1 MVVRCEDV
9 WREISNYIDGDVEP
23 ELRAAMDAHIR
34 GCERCTAVLAGT
46 KNIVALYGD
55 ERMVEVPLGFGQRL
69 YQRLEETMPRRRGS
83 ALGWTIAFAFAAML
97 ILSFEVG
104 NSPNS
109 HPFSARSEHAQPG
122 EHIPRN
128 LAVVV
133 ENTGKLFHVAGCP
146 FIKTEG
152 GVRSVTAEEALK
164 EGYTPCVRCLRK
176 YLDTAQGHDDSDSD
190 ESTPVQALLPQ

>member
-9 WREISNYIDGDVEP
+9 WREISNYIEGDVEA
-23 ELRAAMDAHIR
+23 ELRAAMDLHIR
-34 GCERCTAVLAGT
+34 GCQRCTAVLAGT

-69 YQRLEETMPRRRGS
+69 HRRLEETMPRRRGT
-83 ALGWTIAFAFAAML
+83 ALGWTVAFAFAAML

-104 NSPNS
+104 NRPSS
-109 HPFSARSEHAQPG
+109 VRSQHADPG

-128 LAVVV
+128 LIVVV
-133 ENTGKLFHVAGCP
+133 EDTGKLFHVAGCP

-152 GVRSVTAEEALK
+152 GVRSVTAQEALK

-176 YLDTAQGHDDSDSD
+176 YLDTAEQGDDADQD
-190 ESTPVQALLPQ
+190 EGPPVQALLPQ

>member
-9 WREISNYIDGDVEP
+9 WREISNYIEGDVEA
-23 ELRAAMDAHIR
+23 ELCAAMDVHIR

-69 YQRLEETMPRRRGS
+69 HRRLEETMPRRKGS
-83 ALGWTIAFAFAAML
+83 VLGWTIAFALAAML

-104 NSPNS
+104 NSPNR
-109 HPFSARSEHAQPG
+109 PSARSEHARPG
-122 EHIPRN
+122 EHIPHN
-128 LAVVV
+128 LVVVV
-133 ENTGKLFHVAGCP
+133 ENSGKLFHVAGCP

-176 YLDTAQGHDDSDSD
+176 YLDTAQEDDDSEQD
-190 ESTPVQALLPQ
+190 EATHIQALLPQ

>member
-9 WREISNYIDGDVEP
+9 WREISNYIEGDLDA
-23 ELRAAMDAHIR
+23 ELRVAMDVHIH
-34 GCERCTAVLAGT
+34 GCERCTAVLAGM

-69 YQRLEETMPRRRGS
+69 HQRLEETMPRPRGS
-83 ALGWTIAFAFAAML
+83 ALGWMVAFAFAAML

-104 NSPNS
+104 NSPNF
-109 HPFSARSEHAQPG
+109 HPQSVRSQHADPG

-128 LAVVV
+128 LVVVV
-133 ENTGKLFHVAGCP
+133 ENSGKLFHVAGCP

-176 YLDTAQGHDDSDSD
+176 YLDTAQQDHDSDQD
-190 ESTPVQALLPQ
+190 ESTPIQALLPQ

>member
-9 WREISNYIDGDVEP
+9 WREISNYIEGDLDA
-23 ELRAAMDAHIR
+23 ELRVAMDVHIR
-34 GCERCTAVLAGT
+34 GCERCTAVVAGT

-69 YQRLEETMPRRRGS
+69 HQRLEETMPRPKGS
-83 ALGWTIAFAFAAML
+83 ALGWMVAFAFAAML

-104 NSPNS
+104 NSPNFRPQS
-109 HPFSARSEHAQPG
+109 VRSQHADPG

-128 LAVVV
+128 LVVVV
-133 ENTGKLFHVAGCP
+133 ENSGKLFHVAGCP

-152 GVRSVTAEEALK
+152 GVHSVTAEEALK

-176 YLDTAQGHDDSDSD
+176 YLDTAQQDHDSDQD
-190 ESTPVQALLPQ
+190 ESTPIQALLPQ